1 MIDKGL
7 KEIFSKEQIEEAL
20 QYILSRK
27 NSCGIDGIMVDD
39 FGEYWEM
46 NGGKIIELVLVGE

>member
-1 MIDKGL
+1 MEYGL
-7 KEIFSKEQIEEAL
+7 KEIFTKENVDEAL

-39 FGEYWEM
+39 FSDYWEM
-46 NGGKIIELVLVGE
+46 NGK